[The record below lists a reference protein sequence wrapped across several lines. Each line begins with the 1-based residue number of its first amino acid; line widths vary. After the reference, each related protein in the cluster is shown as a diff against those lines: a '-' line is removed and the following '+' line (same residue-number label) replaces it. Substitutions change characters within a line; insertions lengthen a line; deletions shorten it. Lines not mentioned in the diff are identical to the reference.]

1 MKKKIVKVLF
11 VASLLV
17 GNATVSNAQS
27 TLGNI
32 LSGVAS
38 AVTGN
43 SSSSS
48 SSSSSTTSSILS
60 GLSSIFSSSKV
71 ATADQLAGTW
81 TYQEPA
87 VVFESSNVLKQAGGK
102 LVSSKIEKKLTTV
115 LTKYGITKGNMK
127 MTFDSDGNF
136 TQTIGKKTVK
146 GTYTIESKQ
155 VKLTYTGGVK
165 QILGTTQVD
174 GSSLLIVMD
183 ASKLLKFAGVASSYT
198 NNSVLKTFG
207 SLISSMDGMQVGIRL
222 KKTK

>member
-43 SSSSS
+43 STSSS

-183 ASKLLKFAGVASSYT
+183 ASKLLKFAGAASSYT